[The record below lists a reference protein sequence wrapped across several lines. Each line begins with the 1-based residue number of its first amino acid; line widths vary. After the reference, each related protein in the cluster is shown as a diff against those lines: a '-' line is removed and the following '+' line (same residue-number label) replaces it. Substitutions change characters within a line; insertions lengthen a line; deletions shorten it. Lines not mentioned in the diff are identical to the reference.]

1 MIKKGVLLVKKI
13 LLGVSSVI
21 MTALIIATVIYYP
34 NSNEIIHAP
43 LDRLNHVQ
51 DNEEPQ
57 NEPEQP
63 QSERLQPVNADE
75 TITYTLQKNSW
86 KFTYNIRNVWINV
99 SSLKNTVSYRRYDRD

>member
-34 NSNEIIHAP
+34 NSNEIIHPP

-51 DNEEPQ
+51 DNQEPQ

-63 QSERLQPVNADE
+63 QSEQLQPVNTDD
-75 TITYTLQKNSW
+75 TITYTLRSEEHTSELHSRGHPVCRCMIEKIIDMS
-86 KFTYNIRNVWINV
+86 
-99 SSLKNTVSYRRYDRD
+99 